1 MFATLRKTA
10 IAAALATIAVAVPS
24 HADGILEEPL
34 PRFEDRLCPGIIGLE
49 QEYAELLVTRVRMNA
64 ERFGLRLAEDG
75 DCDPNLVV
83 AVVDDSRA
91 YLADLVERRGYLF
104 RDMDPAERADMLA
117 EDGPFRVWHQVA
129 ARTRDG
135 IRVGRNENLVMP
147 PEAGM
152 WQAHSRIYRPVRHDI
167 TYALV
172 LMDKESVRGLTL
184 RQIADFAT
192 LRALATEYPDGA
204 SERGATMLN
213 LFAAEDSRPD
223 ELSDFDAAWL
233 SRLYGGIP
241 NLPAS
246 TRLRGLEVAENE

>member
-1 MFATLRKTA
+1 MFARLRKTL
-10 IAAALATIAVAVPS
+10 IVAALSATAVATPAQ
-24 HADGILEEPL
+24 ADGIMEEPL
-34 PRFEDRLCPGIIGLE
+34 PRFEDRLCPGILGLE
-49 QEYAELLVTRVRMNA
+49 QEYAELLVSRLRMNA
-64 ERFGLRLAEDG
+64 ERLGLRLAEEG

-83 AVVDDSRA
+83 AIVEDSQA

-104 RDMDPAERADMLA
+104 RDMDPADREDMLA
-117 EDGPFRVWHQVA
+117 ENGPFRVWHQVA

-172 LMDKESVRGLTL
+172 LMDRESVKGLTL

-204 SERGATMLN
+204 SERSGSMLN
-213 LFAAEDSRPD
+213 LFAAQDARPE
-223 ELSDFDAAWL
+223 ELGDFDVAWL
-233 SRLYGGIP
+233 TRLYEGIP

-246 TRLRGLEVAENE
+246 TRLRGVEVAEND